1 MVDGLLNKKIAFI
14 IQARM
19 QSTRLPGKILM
30 PLPLGS
36 KKPLL
41 GWIVEELKKSK
52 FQAEITV
59 ATSVHPSND
68 ALLPFCEEQSIEIFR
83 GDEEDVLSRFI
94 AIVKKSNYDCVVRLT
109 ADNPIIDSNMLD
121 EVITYHFENKFDYT
135 STNSL
140 PTGMNFEVISSKA
153 LLDLENQVVTNSDKE
168 HVTLFIRNNDRY
180 AKGVYQPIVNP
191 ELQNLRLT
199 MDYPSD
205 YAMIAAVLTQALY
218 NNKLKGIQLVEETF
232 ANYPWLFETNSA
244 NFQKRQFKNW
254 EEELSEAIKLLKE
267 HEFEKVVTVL
277 SKIDT

>member
-52 FQAEITV
+52 FQGEITI

-94 AIVKKSNYDCVVRLT
+94 AIVKKSNCDCVVRLT
-109 ADNPIIDSNMLD
+109 ADNPIIDPAILD
-121 EVITYHFENKFDYT
+121 EIVTYHFENAFDYT
-135 STNSL
+135 CTESL
-140 PTGMNFEVISSKA
+140 PTGMNFEVISSKS
-153 LLDLENQVVTNSDKE
+153 LLDLENQSVTNSDKE
-168 HVTLFIRNNDRY
+168 HVTLFIRNSDRY

-191 ELQNLRLT
+191 QLKKLRLT
-199 MDYPSD
+199 IDYPSD
-205 YAMIAAVLTQALY
+205 YAMIAAVLTQTLY
-218 NNKLKGIQLVEETF
+218 NNNLRGIQLIEETF
-232 ANYPWLFETNSA
+232 TCYPWLFETNSA
-244 NFQKRQFKNW
+244 NFQKRQLKNW
-254 EEELSEAIKLLKE
+254 EEELSEAIKVLKE
-267 HEFEKVVTVL
+267 HEFENVVTVL